1 MKDQKTVRNHS
12 TTSSRSECAY
22 LGRGGGGGMYRE
34 YRDIQIPEVLA
45 GKKVSYMSLER
56 SKTNSNEVVNFFF

>member
-1 MKDQKTVRNHS
+1 MPILA
-12 TTSSRSECAY
+12 EA
-22 LGRGGGGGMYRE
+22 GGGGMYRE